1 MSILQ
6 DYEEARDII
15 GAEKYDAINIYLE
28 KICPL
33 ENVDKYYKG
42 LNLVMQK
49 SPEIWQDEENKLRNE
64 FNITLLSDVL
74 YKKEEWDKYDKW
86 FNEDYKKRKIEIL
99 SVWESDFDDVRCNAI
114 IYQNNK
120 QLANIVVSF
129 ESSVINDLTNYDA
142 KDLEKACKKLIYE
155 HFDDYKKL
163 PKISHCSKLL
173 QEVYDCVCESD
184 ATMCHITKDDWK
196 DYYSDRFN
204 ERDIERLKEEVKMY
218 QLEDVITFDDRE
230 YKIVG
235 WGNLET
241 SFNDDRKL
249 ERNKNHERNER

>member
-15 GAEKYDAINIYLE
+15 GAEKYDAISIYLE
-28 KICPL
+28 KICPS

-49 SPEIWQDEENKLRNE
+49 SPERWQDEENKLRNE

-142 KDLEKACKKLIYE
+142 KDVEKAFKKFIYE

-173 QEVYDCVCESD
+173 QEIYDCVCESD
-184 ATMCHITKDDWK
+184 ATMCHITTDDWK

-204 ERDIERLKEEVKMY
+204 QRDIEKLKEEVKMY

-241 SFNDDRKL
+241 FFNDDRKL

>member
-142 KDLEKACKKLIYE
+142 KDLEKAFKKLIYE

>member
-15 GAEKYDAINIYLE
+15 GAEKYDAISIYLE
-28 KICPL
+28 KICPS

-49 SPEIWQDEENKLRNE
+49 SPERWQDEENKLRNE

-114 IYQNNK
+114 IFQNNK

-142 KDLEKACKKLIYE
+142 KDVEKAFKKLIYE

-204 ERDIERLKEEVKMY
+204 ERDIEKLKEEVKIY

>member
-15 GAEKYDAINIYLE
+15 GAEKYDAISIYLE
-28 KICPL
+28 KICPS

-49 SPEIWQDEENKLRNE
+49 SPERWQDEENKLRNE

-114 IYQNNK
+114 IFQNNK

-142 KDLEKACKKLIYE
+142 KDVEKAFKKLIYE
-155 HFDDYKKL
+155 HFDDYKRL

-204 ERDIERLKEEVKMY
+204 ERDIERLKEEVKVY
-218 QLEDVITFDDRE
+218 QLDDVITFDDRE

>member
-15 GAEKYDAINIYLE
+15 GAEKYDAISIYLE
-28 KICPL
+28 KICPS

-142 KDLEKACKKLIYE
+142 KDVEKAFKKLIYE
-155 HFDDYKKL
+155 HFDDYKRL

-204 ERDIERLKEEVKMY
+204 ERDIEKLKEEVKIY

>member
-15 GAEKYDAINIYLE
+15 GAEKYDAISIYLE

-142 KDLEKACKKLIYE
+142 KDVEKAFKKLIYE

-204 ERDIERLKEEVKMY
+204 ERDIERLKEEVKIY